1 MAEENGHGA
10 RPSTAQYPEPQ
21 PYPSPQMRATYAWPP
36 PQGQPNE
43 AYRQSPGQ
51 SNTSLP
57 INLPPLRSIDPQ
69 SHSQPPAHPPSHQ
82 NEGTAQQ
89 QQGQPIPGYY
99 PPPPPPPNVQH
110 HNHTSAPQ
118 LMRYAP
124 IPQGDAHMM
133 AGSRHKKE
141 IKRRTKTGCLTCR
154 KRRIKCDEQHPACR
168 NCQKSKREC
177 LGYDPIFKQQSGP
190 QQLQPAPSASP
201 SSTSSTLA
209 AHSAPPPNYPPV
221 QSSYPPQSSSGY
233 APSPSPHRAHSAH
246 PPPPLHQASSQQQ
259 HSYEYTSAIDPAL
272 AGTEA
277 AGPLPPPHT
286 SSHDQHSRRTPPPS
300 TSAHSIPPI
309 KMEKKPARLI
319 RIEELFSADRHASPD
334 AQKQAEDISADM
346 MNEIKSIYSNDYA
359 PGLCGILET
368 SWFSTSGWARL
379 SANKAVCQQIA
390 QLIELFKRPAGGA
403 ESFEHE
409 ARCRSAETKVVW
421 QLLNLIRPPTVTS
434 NGTNGSNSPMTL
446 ELDEGMKRLDLLEAL
461 LTNRI
466 LEPNRMADLVYP
478 SDISPEKT
486 HEVEFWR
493 SLGNFV
499 SRRSDDASAAQP
511 LDNALRQ
518 CRDNLFSKENR
529 DVLYSGMIA
538 RHVGARVPEFPDQTL
553 PVGPGGED
561 NDFNKLYI
569 AKTFVLEQAAHK
581 GTNNAIMRICDMISR
596 SWSVR

>member
-1 MAEENGHGA
+1 MITTIMAEETGHGA
-10 RPSTAQYPEPQ
+10 RPPPAQYPDPQ
-21 PYPSPQMRATYAWPP
+21 PYPSPQVRISYAWPP
-36 PQGQPNE
+36 PQGQSNE
-43 AYRQSPGQ
+43 AHRQSPGQ
-51 SNTSLP
+51 SNASLP
-57 INLPPLRSIDPQ
+57 PVNLPPLRSIDPQ
-69 SHSQPPAHPPSHQ
+69 SHSRPPSHPPSHP
-82 NEGTAQQ
+82 NEAAAQ
-89 QQGQPIPGYY
+89 QQGQPLSGYDYY
-99 PPPPPPPNVQH
+99 PPPPPPPSVPH

-209 AHSAPPPNYPPV
+209 AHPAPPSNYQPV
-221 QSSYPPQSSSGY
+221 QSSYPPPMNSNY
-233 APSPSPHRAHSAH
+233 APSPSPHPAHSAH
-246 PPPPLHQASSQQQ
+246 PPPASSHQAPPQQQHQQ

-272 AGTEA
+272 AG
-277 AGPLPPPHT
+277 AGADATAPAPPPHRA
-286 SSHDQHSRRTPPPS
+286 SHDQYSRRSPPPS
-300 TSAHSIPPI
+300 TSAHSIPVP
-309 KMEKKPARLI
+309 KMEKRPARLI
-319 RIEELFSADRHASPD
+319 RIEELFSADGHGLPD
-334 AQKQAEDISADM
+334 AQMHTEDVPADTM
-346 MNEIKSIYSNDYA
+346 SEIKSIYANDYA
-359 PGLCGILET
+359 PGLDGVLET

-379 SANKAVCQQIA
+379 SVNKAICQQMA
-390 QLIELFKRPAGGA
+390 QLIDLFKRPAGGA
-403 ESFEHE
+403 GSYEHE
-409 ARCRSAETKVVW
+409 VRCRTMETKAVW
-421 QLLNLIRPPTVTS
+421 QLLNLIRPSAVPS
-434 NGTNGSNSPMTL
+434 NGTNGFSSAMTL
-446 ELDEGMKRLDLLEAL
+446 ELDEGMKRLDVLEAL

-466 LEPNRMADLVYP
+466 LDPNRLTELVYP
-478 SDISPEKT
+478 SDISYEKT

-499 SRRSDDASAAQP
+499 SRRSEDVGAAHI

-529 DVLYSGMIA
+529 DVIYSGMVA
-538 RHVGARVPEFPDQTL
+538 RHVGARVPEFPDQIL
-553 PVGPGGED
+553 PVGPGVED

-569 AKTFVLEQAAHK
+569 AKTFLSEQATHK
-581 GTNNAIMRICDMISR
+581 AP
-596 SWSVR
+596 

>member
-10 RPSTAQYPEPQ
+10 RPSSGHYPDPQ
-21 PYPSPQMRATYAWPP
+21 TYPSPQMRPTYAWPP
-36 PQGQPNE
+36 AQGQPNE
-43 AYRQSPGQ
+43 PYRHSPGQ
-51 SNTSLP
+51 SNASLP

-69 SHSQPPAHPPSHQ
+69 SHSHSPAHPPSHQ
-82 NEGTAQQ
+82 IEGAVQ
-89 QQGQPIPGYY
+89 QQGQPMPGYY
-99 PPPPPPPNVQH
+99 PPPPLPNVQH

-209 AHSAPPPNYPPV
+209 AHSAPPSKYPPA
-221 QSSYPPQSSSGY
+221 QSSYSPQINSGY
-233 APSPSPHRAHSAH
+233 APSPSPHPAHSAH
-246 PPPPLHQASSQQQ
+246 PPPALHQALPQQQQ

-272 AGTEA
+272 AGAEG
-277 AGPLPPPHT
+277 AGPPPPPLHPP
-286 SSHDQHSRRTPPPS
+286 HDQYSRRTPPPS
-300 TSAHSIPPI
+300 TSAHSVPPV
-309 KMEKKPARLI
+309 KMENKPARLI
-319 RIEELFSADRHASPD
+319 RIEELFSADRHGSPD
-334 AQKQAEDISADM
+334 AQTPMEEISADT

-379 SANKAVCQQIA
+379 SANKATCQQIA

-403 ESFEHE
+403 GGYEHE
-409 ARCRSAETKVVW
+409 VRCRAAETKVVW
-421 QLLNLIRPPTVTS
+421 QLLNLIRPSSVTS
-434 NGTNGSNSPMTL
+434 NGANGSISSMTL
-446 ELDEGMKRLDLLEAL
+446 ELDEGMKRLDVLEAL

-466 LEPNRMADLVYP
+466 LEPNRMTELVYP
-478 SDISPEKT
+478 SDISLEKS
-486 HEVEFWR
+486 HEVDFWR

-499 SRRSDDASAAQP
+499 SRRSDDASAAQL

-529 DVLYSGMIA
+529 DVIYSGMVA
-538 RHVGARVPEFPDQTL
+538 RHVGARVPEFPDQIL

-569 AKTFVLEQAAHK
+569 AKTFLAEQATHK

-596 SWSVR
+596 SWSIR

>member
-154 KRRIKCDEQHPACR
+154 KRRIKCFTIFNLVHARRPFSSSAKLPACSI
-168 NCQKSKREC
+168 K
-177 LGYDPIFKQQSGP
+177 L
-190 QQLQPAPSASP
+190 
-201 SSTSSTLA
+201 
-209 AHSAPPPNYPPV
+209 
-221 QSSYPPQSSSGY
+221 PPQSSSGY